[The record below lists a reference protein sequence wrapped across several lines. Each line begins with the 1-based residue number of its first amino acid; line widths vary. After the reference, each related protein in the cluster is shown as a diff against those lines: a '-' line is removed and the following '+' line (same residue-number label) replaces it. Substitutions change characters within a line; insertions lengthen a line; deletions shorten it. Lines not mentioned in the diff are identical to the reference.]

1 MTKKVK
7 KKVKKR
13 TAKRRNPPKKTKRV
27 VKKKRRKKALKGEVV
42 VRDRSPDAK
51 QPLNRRF
58 GRDIILNDEMLAKM
72 ILLWRYGV
80 QNDRIANI
88 LGVGVTTLRGW
99 LRDDRPVEVTIIDDP
114 AKKEFRKVI
123 VGLKQLMEHEKENLK
138 ASYIQRLEEII
149 EEAKDD
155 GDLKTA
161 SHNLRWIMEKMLP
174 FAFGDPK
181 YRPDGDPDIPKK
193 VQFPLKPPSMD

>member
-1 MTKKVK
+1 MKKVKK

-13 TAKRRNPPKKTKRV
+13 AARKNPAVKTERVIKR
-27 VKKKRRKKALKGEVV
+27 KRRKKALKGEVV
-42 VRDRSPDAK
+42 VRDRSPAAK
-51 QPLNRRF
+51 KPLNRRF
-58 GRDIILNDEMLAKM
+58 GREILLNDEMLAQM

-80 QNDRIANI
+80 QNDRIAGI
-88 LGVGVTTLRGW
+88 LGIGVTALKTW
-99 LRDDRPVEVTIIDDP
+99 LRDDRPVEVTLVDGKDKIP
-114 AKKEFRKVI
+114 RKII

-149 EEAKDD
+149 EEAKED

-161 SHNLRWIMEKMLP
+161 SNNLRWIMEKMLP
-174 FAFGDPK
+174 HVFGDPR

-193 VQFPLKPPSMD
+193 VKFPLKPPSMD